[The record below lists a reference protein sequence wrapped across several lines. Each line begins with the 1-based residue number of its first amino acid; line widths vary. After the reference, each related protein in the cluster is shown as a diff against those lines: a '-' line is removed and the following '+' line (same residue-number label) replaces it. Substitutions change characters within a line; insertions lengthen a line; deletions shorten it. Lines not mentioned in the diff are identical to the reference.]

1 MVPKTVSKPSL
12 VIDPSKTRVV
22 FKKINQMLVRLTQQ
36 GWQEA
41 LNVSDNTCKPIHSYD
56 KKTVDLLRGKLFL
69 PVKINFV
76 SFKLL

>member
-56 KKTVDLLRGKLFL
+56 KKQLIYWEESYSFPLKLML
-69 PVKINFV
+69 
-76 SFKLL
+76 